1 MVKLNRVQK
10 RCRVKQK
17 PSERIKEIIFQI
29 QSETQESL
37 LVKYWTRNEYLA
49 AILQFL
55 DEKFGDEDE
64 NH

>member
-1 MVKLNRVQK
+1 
-10 RCRVKQK
+10 VKQK